1 MRPEIENLVKRLTTL
16 VFTYGDDDDIAAL
29 ESLRA
34 KLDEADKELI
44 KRNKTYEEASLIV
57 AENMALRCE
66 NNLLKKELKALEA
79 LRKPLE

>member
-1 MRPEIENLVKRLTTL
+1 MNDIETL
-16 VFTYGDDDDIAAL
+16 RKALGVLKLDWPSRADEALAAL
-29 ESLRA
+29 ERM
-34 KLDEADKELI
+34 EKEFT